1 MALPFSKTQI
11 TKLGERLIKDAE
23 PSDDDL
29 TALSQLLLAY
39 DDTLASALEVVR
51 GLGFDPTSR
60 VKNTGTILEKLAR
73 HGGSWLKSI
82 QDLAGMRIVLDGDR
96 RAQDEAVR
104 IIVQAFSEAEREPKT
119 IDRRAQPSQGY
130 RAVHVI
136 VYPDGIPVEV
146 QVRTKWQH
154 EWADMFEKLADL
166 IGRGI
171 RYGEPPAHWKDA
183 VEYLMEGKTP
193 EQVAAG
199 RRLYDA
205 SYRVHEVMAESAVAL
220 GDLIDELEEVE
231 VEASEGHGND
241 DLAAAIQEL
250 WGDVREALAVLRE
263 RMNDITPVSQRGDLG
278 SVSP

>member
-1 MALPFSKTQI
+1 MALPFSKNQI
-11 TKLGERLIKDAE
+11 VKLGERLIKDAE

-96 RAQDEAVR
+96 RTQDEAVHV
-104 IIVQAFSEAEREPKT
+104 IVQAFNAADREPKI
-119 IDRRAQPSQGY
+119 IDRRLQPSQGY

-171 RYGEPPAHWKDA
+171 RYGEPPAHWWSA
-183 VEYLMEGKTP
+183 VEHVFEGKTP

-199 RRLYDA
+199 RKLYDSA
-205 SYRVHEVMAESAVAL
+205 YRVHTVMAESAVVL
-220 GDLIDELEEVE
+220 GDLIDELEEMEAEEAEDPNSDE
-231 VEASEGHGND
+231 V
-241 DLAAAIQEL
+241 AAAIRDL
-250 WGDVREALAVLRE
+250 WDDVRESLATLRE
-263 RMNDITPVSQRGDLG
+263 RMNDMTPVSQRGDLG
-278 SVSP
+278 SVSS